1 MTTDSTTQPT
11 DAATPKASATKL
23 AKKPVAKKK
32 APKPAKASKRPA
44 VEINKSDEI
53 RKLATAMKAKGTKP
67 RPSVIVAELG
77 AKGINVAAAQVSFV
91 LKSMGFR
98 PLRKRRKKGA
108 AGAAAGAPKASA
120 AAGAVSIDDL
130 LAAKKAVVALGGSDR
145 AVEAI
150 QALKRLDGQGGR
162 IEVERPIQ
170 DHRWRS
176 GIGRALGGGCTP
188 TGCRNAR

>member
-1 MTTDSTTQPT
+1 
-11 DAATPKASATKL
+11 
-23 AKKPVAKKK
+23 
-32 APKPAKASKRPA
+32 
-44 VEINKSDEI
+44 
-53 RKLATAMKAKGTKP
+53 MKAKGTKP

-108 AGAAAGAPKASA
+108 AGTPKAAAKKDAV
-120 AAGAVSIDDL
+120 AGPVSIDDL

-150 QALKRLDGQGGR
+150 QALKRL
-162 IEVERPIQ
+162 ER
-170 DHRWRS
+170 
-176 GIGRALGGGCTP
+176 
-188 TGCRNAR
+188 